1 MVKGIHM
8 KKIAPVS
15 RFLLG
20 FFSCAV
26 LVACWQQAQQP
37 VNALTNTS
45 SASAPIAL
53 PDFSALVER
62 TSPAV
67 VSIEA
72 SIGSNAPKQSNEITD
87 QDEQM
92 QEFFKRFFGQPGPG
106 GPSPQSPRQ
115 GTSYGSGFIISS
127 DGYVLTNHHVIEGSD
142 KVVVHLADRREFV
155 AKVVGS
161 DQSTDV
167 AVLKIDM
174 KNLPVL
180 AIGDS
185 QIVKPGQWVVAIGS
199 PFGFDYSVTAGIIS
213 ALGRPSIDGSQRYVP
228 FIQTDVAINRGN
240 SGGPLLN
247 TKGEVIGINSQIFS
261 NSGGYMGVSFAI
273 PIQVAMNAVEQIK
286 TTGSVKRGQL
296 GVQVR
301 DVQNNEL
308 ADSGLKIADG
318 AFVASVQ
325 NGSPAAKAGIK
336 PGDVITSFNG
346 QKIIKS
352 SDLPPM
358 VGALQPGAKV
368 QLNVLRNGQKQNFSA
383 ILTTLNEAATSTNQ
397 AAPGQTA
404 VPNSTKLGFSIEEV
418 SPKTRSTLGISSGG
432 VQIAQITQP
441 MLSQMG
447 ISKGDV
453 ILQVGRQA
461 INSVADFNKALA
473 TVKSGEQIRLL
484 IQNAQS
490 TGIYILEMP

>member
-1 MVKGIHM
+1 M
-8 KKIAPVS
+8 KNIAPAS

-37 VNALTNTS
+37 VNAQNIVP

-62 TSPAV
+62 TTTAV

-72 SIGSNAPKQSNEITD
+72 TIGSDKSKQSNETMD

-106 GPSPQSPRQ
+106 NPSPQSPRQ

-127 DGYVLTNHHVIEGSD
+127 DGYVLTNHHVIEGSS
-142 KVVVHLADRREFV
+142 KVIVHLADRREIE

-161 DQSTDV
+161 DPSTDV
-167 AVLKIDM
+167 AVLKINA
-174 KNLPVL
+174 KNLPLLTV
-180 AIGDS
+180 GDS
-185 QIVKPGQWVVAIGS
+185 KIVKPGQWVVAIGS
-199 PFGFDYSVTAGIIS
+199 PFGFDHSVTAGIIS

-286 TTGSVKRGQL
+286 ATGTVKRGQL

-301 DVQNNEL
+301 DVQNEEL
-308 ADSGLKIADG
+308 SDSGLNISEG

-346 QKIIKS
+346 QKIIES

-358 VGALQPGAKV
+358 VGALQPGTKV
-368 QLNVLRNGQKQNFSA
+368 QVSVLRNGQKQNFT
-383 ILTTLNEAATSTNQ
+383 IVLTTLNEGVASAGQ
-397 AAPGQTA
+397 PAPSQPA
-404 VPNSTKLGFSIEEV
+404 ISSNTKIGFSVEEV
-418 SPKTRSTLGISSGG
+418 SPQTRSSLGVASGG

-441 MLSQMG
+441 MLKQMG
-447 ISKGDV
+447 INKGDV
-453 ILQVGRQA
+453 VLQVGRQA
-461 INSVADFNKALA
+461 VNSVADFNKAIA
-473 TVKSGEQIRLL
+473 AVKSGDQIRLT

-490 TGIYILEMP
+490 TGIYVLEMP

>member
-1 MVKGIHM
+1 M
-8 KKIAPVS
+8 KNIAPVS

-26 LVACWQQAQQP
+26 LVACWQQVQQP
-37 VNALTNTS
+37 VSAQSSTTS
-45 SASAPIAL
+45 AAPIAL

-72 SIGSNAPKQSNEITD
+72 TVGSKAPKSSGELSD

-92 QEFFKRFFGQPGPG
+92 QEFFKRFFGQPGPN
-106 GPSPQSPRQ
+106 GPSPQNPRQ

-142 KVVVHLADRREFV
+142 KIVVRLADRREFI
-155 AKVVGS
+155 AKLVGS
-161 DQSTDV
+161 DPSTDV

-180 AIGDS
+180 SIGDS

-247 TKGEVIGINSQIFS
+247 TRGEVIGINSQIFS

-301 DVQNNEL
+301 DVQNEEL
-308 ADSGLKIADG
+308 TDSGLKIAEG

-325 NGSPAAKAGIK
+325 NDSPAAKAGIK

-346 QKIIKS
+346 KKIIKS

-358 VGALQPGAKV
+358 VGALQPGTKV
-368 QLNVLRNGQKQNFSA
+368 QVNVLRNGQKQNFTVV
-383 ILTTLNEAATSTNQ
+383 LTTLSEGTASTNQ
-397 AAPGQTA
+397 TAPSQNA

-418 SPKTRSTLGISSGG
+418 SPKTRSALGISSGG
-432 VQIAQITQP
+432 VQIAQVTQP
-441 MLSQMG
+441 ILNQMG

-453 ILQVGRQA
+453 ILQVGRQT
-461 INSVADFNKALA
+461 INSVADFNKAMA
-473 TVKSGEQIRLL
+473 AVKSGEQIRLT
-484 IQNAQS
+484 IRNALS
-490 TGIYILEMP
+490 TGIYVLEMP

>member
-1 MVKGIHM
+1 M
-8 KKIAPVS
+8 KNIAPVS

-26 LVACWQQAQQP
+26 LVACWQQVQQP
-37 VNALTNTS
+37 VSAQSSTTS
-45 SASAPIAL
+45 AAPIAL

-72 SIGSNAPKQSNEITD
+72 TVGSKAPKSSGELSD

-92 QEFFKRFFGQPGPG
+92 QEFFKRFFGQPGPN
-106 GPSPQSPRQ
+106 GPSPQNPRQ

-142 KVVVHLADRREFV
+142 KIVVRLADRREFI
-155 AKVVGS
+155 AKLVGS
-161 DQSTDV
+161 DPSTDV

-180 AIGDS
+180 SIGDS

-247 TKGEVIGINSQIFS
+247 TRGEVIGINSQIFS

-301 DVQNNEL
+301 DVQNEEL
-308 ADSGLKIADG
+308 TDSGLKIAEG

-325 NGSPAAKAGIK
+325 NDSPAAKAGIK

-346 QKIIKS
+346 KKIIKS

-358 VGALQPGAKV
+358 VGALQPGTKV
-368 QLNVLRNGQKQNFSA
+368 QVNVLRNGQKQNFT
-383 ILTTLNEAATSTNQ
+383 IVLTTLSEGTASTNQ
-397 AAPGQTA
+397 TAPSQNA

-418 SPKTRSTLGISSGG
+418 SPKTRSALGISSGG
-432 VQIAQITQP
+432 VQIAQVTQP
-441 MLSQMG
+441 ILNQMG

-453 ILQVGRQA
+453 ILQVGRQT
-461 INSVADFNKALA
+461 INSVADFNKAMA
-473 TVKSGEQIRLL
+473 AVKSGEQIRLT
-484 IQNAQS
+484 IRNALS
-490 TGIYILEMP
+490 TGIYVLEMP

>member
-1 MVKGIHM
+1 M

-37 VNALTNTS
+37 VSAQTNAS
-45 SASAPIAL
+45 SVAAPIAL

-72 SIGSNAPKQSNEITD
+72 TIGSKESQQSTELSQ

-92 QEFFKRFFGQPGPG
+92 QEFFKRFFGQPGPN

-127 DGYVLTNHHVIEGSD
+127 DGYVLTNHHVIDGSD
-142 KVVVHLADRREFV
+142 KVIVHLADRREFV

-167 AVLKIDM
+167 AVLKIDT
-174 KNLPVL
+174 KNLATL

-185 QIVKPGQWVVAIGS
+185 KIVKPGQWVVAIGS

-286 TTGSVKRGQL
+286 ATGSVKRGQL

-301 DVQNNEL
+301 DVQNEEL
-308 ADSGLKIADG
+308 TDSGLKVSEG

-325 NGSPAAKAGIK
+325 NGSPAAKSGIK
-336 PGDVITSFNG
+336 PGDVITAFNG
-346 QKIIKS
+346 QKIIQS

-368 QLNVLRNGQKQNFSA
+368 QVSLLRNGQKQN
-383 ILTTLNEAATSTNQ
+383 ITVVLTTLSEDVASANQTTPSQNAA
-397 AAPGQTA
+397 
-404 VPNSTKLGFSIEEV
+404 PNSTKLGFTIEEV
-418 SPKTRSTLGISSGG
+418 SPKTRSALGIPSGG

-441 MLSQMG
+441 MLNQIG

-461 INSVADFNKALA
+461 VNTVADFNKAIA
-473 TVKSGEQIRLL
+473 TAKSGDQIRLL
-484 IQNAQS
+484 IQNNQS
-490 TGIYILEMP
+490 TGIYVLEMP